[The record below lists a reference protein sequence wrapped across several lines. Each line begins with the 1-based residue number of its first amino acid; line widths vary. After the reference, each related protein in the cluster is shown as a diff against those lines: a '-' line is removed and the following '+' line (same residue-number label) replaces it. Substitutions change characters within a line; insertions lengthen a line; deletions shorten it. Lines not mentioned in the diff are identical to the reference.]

1 MKFFLTLMFI
11 LSGMLWLNIPAWA
24 DDEDEDKK
32 DNTKL
37 ENDFN
42 SQGCKGSANAEAIC
56 GDAGYTEEDAKKQ
69 DKSPKTDSAD
79 TTAGGGDQ
87 GTSTTTQD
95 VKAQGATFAQEEGNN
110 PVTGCWTAP
119 AKTEECCADPTT
131 CLGSEALST
140 LEQVNTAVTMA
151 GPGVASA
158 LTGFGKD
165 MSGMCSTIQKL
176 AGAGA
181 ALSLASS
188 SRCKAQIG
196 LCNSTCDKE
205 IKQKCTM
212 YWMQKRSCVAGIPE
226 NQFESAR
233 NDARDIIRAENNKSS
248 CKRQR
253 AKVKDWGEKMG
264 QMLNSALSAELCK
277 RQAGL
282 IKSKKECKAAGREW
296 KDGECLPPKPDV
308 RIAQCEGAGGTWN
321 KKTEKCTRPTPPPV
335 VANIEDPSITPPT
348 PNIIAPDSEKAPSDT
363 INQEDPDNNTT
374 PGGGGGDIRKNK
386 AQNNKKNKIGMP
398 LDSTDDFLEGE
409 GASSGGFAGGSNNSS
424 GSQGGMRGFFRRGG
438 KGYGGRRKGNKE
450 DKDPNNYKMGGGG
463 FGGYAGG
470 GRGGRGGGDFANLKL
485 SKKQLDEIAKKKGA
499 MRKIN
504 SQGFGG
510 AHENIF
516 ARITRRFKALC
527 QKDID
532 CR

>member
-1 MKFFLTLMFI
+1 M
-11 LSGMLWLNIPAWA
+11 
-24 DDEDEDKK
+24 
-32 DNTKL
+32 
-37 ENDFN
+37 
-42 SQGCKGSANAEAIC
+42 
-56 GDAGYTEEDAKKQ
+56 
-69 DKSPKTDSAD
+69 
-79 TTAGGGDQ
+79 
-87 GTSTTTQD
+87 
-95 VKAQGATFAQEEGNN
+95 
-110 PVTGCWTAP
+110 
-119 AKTEECCADPTT
+119 
-131 CLGSEALST
+131 
-140 LEQVNTAVTMA
+140 AV
-151 GPGVASA
+151 PGVASA

-205 IKQKCTM
+205 IKNHCATYFTAKNACETF
-212 YWMQKRSCVAGIPE
+212 KSSCVTFASSPFCKE
-226 NQFESAR
+226 SPPQYERTFASSAR
-233 NDARDIIRAENNKSS
+233 TPAEQIIKARNNKSS

-374 PGGGGGDIRKNK
+374 PGGGGGDIRKTK
-386 AQNNKKNKIGMP
+386 
-398 LDSTDDFLEGE
+398 
-409 GASSGGFAGGSNNSS
+409 
-424 GSQGGMRGFFRRGG
+424 
-438 KGYGGRRKGNKE
+438 
-450 DKDPNNYKMGGGG
+450 
-463 FGGYAGG
+463 
-470 GRGGRGGGDFANLKL
+470 LKTT
-485 SKKQLDEIAKKKGA
+485 KKQNRYAIG
-499 MRKIN
+499 
-504 SQGFGG
+504 
-510 AHENIF
+510 
-516 ARITRRFKALC
+516 
-527 QKDID
+527 
-532 CR
+532 